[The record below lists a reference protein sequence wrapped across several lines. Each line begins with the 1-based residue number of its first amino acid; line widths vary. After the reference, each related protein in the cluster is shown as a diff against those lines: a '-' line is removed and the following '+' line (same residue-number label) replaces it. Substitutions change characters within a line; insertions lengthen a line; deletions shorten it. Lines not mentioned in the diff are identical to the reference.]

1 MPNTARP
8 RSRTAT
14 LGVRT
19 GDAYA
24 IDEKTSGKVDATDGG
39 LHVQHGVPESP
50 DPQLTLGIDVTLKP
64 DQVRELLARLE
75 GEMGAPVHDA
85 GRGGFQVDVTQLS
98 GERLIV
104 HGGNC
109 NRRSAPE
116 IAQEVAGHLSVL
128 SEYTEAQWLDEAK
141 PPLVPLISPI
151 RWFEGEARKGS
162 KKGDRARLVEEL
174 ARVVWSR
181 LEGEPGDEAAGDDGC
196 AESTPQPRGE
206 SDARLFLASPLG
218 RGELRRMR
226 DSAAL
231 AAVAGKETAPTAGA
245 KRRRE
250 RDEAAVAAKKS
261 KVEVKARAKAAAA
274 GERAASLKE
283 GAALK
288 RKAVEER
295 AASRKEASLIRQA
308 AAAAERTTVRTQAA
322 GALVE
327 AEAKAAGEK
336 AEKAAAAAAERA
348 AEQAH
353 PNPNPNANANANAN
367 PNPSL
372 NPNPNPK
379 PNPNP
384 SPSPSPNPNRNQTR
398 TRTRTRTKAARL
410 ARAAEKQEAKEA
422 RAEQCALFEARPNPH
437 PKPNPKPNRPEP
449 SL

>member
-1 MPNTARP
+1 MPRTARP

-104 HGGNC
+104 HGHAC
-109 NRRSAPE
+109 KRRSGPE
-116 IAQEVAGHLSVL
+116 IAQQVSGHLSRMIGYSDVEWL
-128 SEYTEAQWLDEAK
+128 KEAL
-141 PPLVPLISPI
+141 PPLAPLIGSI
-151 RWFEGEARKGS
+151 RWFDGQAKKRS
-162 KKGDRARLVEEL
+162 KSEDRPVLLEEL
-174 ARVVWSR
+174 ARVAWCRV
-181 LEGEPGDEAAGDDGC
+181 EGQEEQGDQVAGDDGC
-196 AESTPQPRGE
+196 ADSTPQPRGE
-206 SDARLFLASPLG
+206 RDSRLFLASPLG

-231 AAVAGKETAPTAGA
+231 AAVAGEETAPTAGA

-308 AAAAERTTVRTQAA
+308 AAAAERTAVRTQPGGGGARGGGSEGGGGEGGEGSGGRGGACGRA
-322 GALVE
+322 GA
-327 AEAKAAGEK
+327 
-336 AEKAAAAAAERA
+336 
-348 AEQAH
+348 
-353 PNPNPNANANANAN
+353 P
-367 PNPSL
+367 
-372 NPNPNPK
+372 
-379 PNPNP
+379 
-384 SPSPSPNPNRNQTR
+384 
-398 TRTRTRTKAARL
+398 
-410 ARAAEKQEAKEA
+410 
-422 RAEQCALFEARPNPH
+422 
-437 PKPNPKPNRPEP
+437 
-449 SL
+449 